1 MAEVYFVVF
10 ALDCWSLM
18 EMIAAADAAETP
30 AVIVVWMAP
39 EKSVTS
45 LSIFLGFRV
54 LVLSS

>member
-10 ALDCWSLM
+10 ALECWSLM
-18 EMIAAADAAETP
+18 EMIAAEDVAATP
-30 AVIVVWMAP
+30 AVIVVWMAL

-45 LSIFLGFRV
+45 ISIFLGFRV